1 MKFMLSHDSIG
12 VYLMLMRLVAFLK
25 ELQNVLETFLSSLFY
40 QREAQNL
47 QFINRVPLAENVYLQ
62 DLKYRDSG

>member
-1 MKFMLSHDSIG
+1 MKFVLSHDSIG
-12 VYLMLMRLVAFLK
+12 VYLVLMLLVAFLK
-25 ELQNVLETFLSSLFY
+25 ELQNVLERFLSSLFY

-47 QFINRVPLAENVYLQ
+47 RFINRVPLAENIYLQ

>member
-1 MKFMLSHDSIG
+1 MLI
-12 VYLMLMRLVAFLK
+12 RLVAFLK

-40 QREAQNL
+40 QIEAQNL